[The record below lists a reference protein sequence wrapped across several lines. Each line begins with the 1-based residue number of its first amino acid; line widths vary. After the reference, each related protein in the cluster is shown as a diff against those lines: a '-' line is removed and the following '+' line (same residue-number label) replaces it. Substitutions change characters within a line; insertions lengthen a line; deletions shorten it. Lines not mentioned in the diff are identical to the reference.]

1 MWIIFV
7 IIALLI
13 WGNLSKKSAAHPLNS
28 VVSPKPQQFI
38 CRSTSTAGD
47 NFGSGCAIVSGV
59 TEHCNAAN
67 TGINTPA
74 HVMIP
79 IDPPPLAIQNPT
91 PAAPRLS
98 NGTYIRASGP
108 EVDIFQNGVRRWV
121 PNPATFTAM
130 GGDWNKI
137 VTLTD
142 TQFNALPKGST
153 MPDLTPAPA
162 PTVAPS
168 APQPIPVFPFPVAPR
183 PAPVAPIRS
192 AGGLLWG
199 TSNAPVNKPV
209 NPKIWCG
216 NGIGWCTDK
225 LNQLAGSHCWAAKN
239 TGCGAF

>member
-1 MWIIFV
+1 MWIIWI

-28 VVSPKPQQFI
+28 IVTPKPRQVI
-38 CRSTSTAGD
+38 CGSTSTAGD
-47 NFGSGCAIVSGV
+47 NFNSGSAIVSGV
-59 TEHCNAAN
+59 TEHCNVAP
-67 TGINTPA
+67 GIGNIPA

-98 NGTYIRASGP
+98 NGTFIQASGA
-108 EVDIFQNGVRRWV
+108 EVDLYKNGVRRWV
-121 PNPATFTAM
+121 PNAYTFTAM

-137 VTLTD
+137 VHLTD
-142 TQFNALPKGST
+142 AQFNALPSGGLL
-153 MPDLTPAPA
+153 PDLTPAPVS
-162 PTVAPS
+162 VAPP

-192 AGGLLWG
+192 VGGLLWG
-199 TSNAPVNKPV
+199 TSGAPVKRQPV
-209 NPKIWCG
+209 AWCG
-216 NGIGWCTDK
+216 NGPGWCTSK
-225 LNQLAGSHCWAAKN
+225 LNQLAGSHCWAAQS